1 VVLAFGHPNV
11 QAIHPTTL
19 MITKEEYLSKA
30 GDCIVAVAANKAVAN
45 FSQEFKEKLRKTNS
59 KLTITIEAGG
69 LIQQINAVGHPKLA
83 LTSLVDMVIRKSD
96 YTSDRTLGIHAD
108 KSSSDLPREF
118 VEKLRNP
125 QQQIKITLT
134 VD

>member
-1 VVLAFGHPNV
+1 
-11 QAIHPTTL
+11 

>member
-1 VVLAFGHPNV
+1 MVLAFGHPNV